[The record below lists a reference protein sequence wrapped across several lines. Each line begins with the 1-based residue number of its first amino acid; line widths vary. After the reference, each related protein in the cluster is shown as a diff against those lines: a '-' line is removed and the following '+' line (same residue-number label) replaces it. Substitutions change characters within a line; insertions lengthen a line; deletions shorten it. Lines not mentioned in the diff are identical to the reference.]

1 MTLIFYTHFIKNS
14 QLTPISYI
22 FQLRKHS
29 ARKPCALIITV
40 NIFNE
45 NGISLSLLCPDSDPS

>member
-1 MTLIFYTHFIKNS
+1 MHFIKNS

-22 FQLRKHS
+22 FQLKQHS
-29 ARKPCALIITV
+29 AHQPSALIITV

-45 NGISLSLLCPDSDPS
+45 N